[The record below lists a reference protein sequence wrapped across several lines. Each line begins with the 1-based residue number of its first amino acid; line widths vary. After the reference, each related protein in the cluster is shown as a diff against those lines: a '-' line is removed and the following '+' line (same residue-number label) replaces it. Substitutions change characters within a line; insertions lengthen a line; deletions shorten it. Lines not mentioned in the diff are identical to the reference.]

1 MTKVLVVD
9 DALFMRTALSNMLEE
24 WGFEIVAQAANGKEA
39 VAMYK
44 EHSPDLVT
52 MDLTMPVMS
61 GLDALKLI
69 MQDDPEAKVIMI
81 TALGQQRIIVDALEN
96 GAKDFVTKPF
106 QPENLK
112 EVVFNVLKISH

>member
-1 MTKVLVVD
+1 MPTVLVVD
-9 DALFMRTALSNMLEE
+9 DALFMRTALSNMLQE
-24 WGFEIVAQAANGKEA
+24 WGLEVVAQAANGREA
-39 VAMYK
+39 VVMYK
-44 EHSPDLVT
+44 EHVPDLVT

-69 MQDDPEAKVIMI
+69 MQDDPGAKVIMI